1 MDTLRFIAYSS
12 SNKILMGAVELFRFK
27 LKPAVSSGTYS
38 LNIVAH
44 SFKCHFGNIESD
56 SFDGSLTINAQTF
69 P

>member
-1 MDTLRFIAYSS
+1 
-12 SNKILMGAVELFRFK
+12 MGAVELFRFK
-27 LKPAVSSGTYS
+27 LKPAVSSGTR